1 MRKILMVCTGNTC
14 RSAMAAAIFLNKA
27 AERQI
32 PVEVDSAGLSALEN
46 DPASVQ
52 AQTVMKEYGIDLSG
66 HRAKQLD
73 PQVLGQYD
81 LILAM
86 TMSHK
91 QQILNF
97 RPDLENKVFLIKEI
111 AAQKMQE
118 TNVQSENLNR
128 ADSDVSDPYGQTVA
142 VYQRTAAELL
152 QAIEAILDAWQ

>member
-81 LILAM
+81 R
-86 TMSHK
+86 SW
-91 QQILNF
+91 
-97 RPDLENKVFLIKEI
+97 P
-111 AAQKMQE
+111 
-118 TNVQSENLNR
+118 
-128 ADSDVSDPYGQTVA
+128 
-142 VYQRTAAELL
+142 
-152 QAIEAILDAWQ
+152 

>member
-1 MRKILMVCTGNTC
+1 MVCTGNTC